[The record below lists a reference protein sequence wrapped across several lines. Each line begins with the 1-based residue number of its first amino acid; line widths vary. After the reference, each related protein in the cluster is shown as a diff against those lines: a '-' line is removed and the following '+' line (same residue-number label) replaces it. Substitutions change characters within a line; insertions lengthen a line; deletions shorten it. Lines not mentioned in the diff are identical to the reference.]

1 MDLKKLASLASS
13 ISEYEIRHV
22 DYARIGFDKIKLREF
37 LDQLVFWRENNPNTR
52 ECKVL
57 EAIWAEQDQDFI
69 ERWLTG
75 DPQADRMANIEKWAR
90 QAAGEMLLDGKYSLN
105 TFLVISQFPLADYGL
120 IVKRVQELVHL
131 VADVTTQSERPGA
144 GMPGQ

>member
-1 MDLKKLASLASS
+1 MDLDEMVREVDSVSPYELRYVTYASIGYDKVALSQFLRTLAHW
-13 ISEYEIRHV
+13 RHT
-22 DYARIGFDKIKLREF
+22 
-37 LDQLVFWRENNPNTR
+37 PNTI
-52 ECKVL
+52 EGKTL
-57 EAIWAEQDQDFI
+57 EAIWADQDQEFI
-69 ERWLTG
+69 ARWLSG

-90 QAAGEMLLDGKYSLN
+90 KAAGEMLLDGKYSLD

-120 IVKRVQELVHL
+120 VVKRVQELVHL